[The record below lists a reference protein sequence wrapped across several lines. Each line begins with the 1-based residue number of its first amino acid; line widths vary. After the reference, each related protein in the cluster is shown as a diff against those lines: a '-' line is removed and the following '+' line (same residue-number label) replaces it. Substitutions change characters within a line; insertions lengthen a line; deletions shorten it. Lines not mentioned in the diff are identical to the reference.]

1 MSRRQARSLVPLEP
15 KLTLSRDGASG
26 LPRRDKIG
34 ELTEYAFPIVIID
47 PQTLFRR
54 GLALLLRQWHPRA
67 SVFDTGDIGQALV
80 DMGIRPR
87 PGLLL
92 VESGLASQW
101 NFAGL
106 TQLLAR
112 LPSTPIILLANELD
126 ANTAANSV
134 EVGARGYI
142 SKAASEEVLRN
153 ALALAA
159 SGEIYLPREFFRNP
173 AWPPVTLES
182 RSQRPGS
189 PLQKLTFRQ
198 REVLS
203 HVALGRSNKD
213 IARCLGLL
221 ESTVK
226 VHVKMILK
234 KLAAT
239 NRTQAAMLAVEMGW
253 ARRSDA

>member
-1 MSRRQARSLVPLEP
+1 
-15 KLTLSRDGASG
+15 
-26 LPRRDKIG
+26 
-34 ELTEYAFPIVIID
+34 
-47 PQTLFRR
+47 
-54 GLALLLRQWHPRA
+54 LRH
-67 SVFDTGDIGQALV
+67 
-80 DMGIRPR
+80 
-87 PGLLL
+87 
-92 VESGLASQW
+92 
-101 NFAGL
+101 
-106 TQLLAR
+106 
-112 LPSTPIILLANELD
+112 
-126 ANTAANSV
+126 
-134 EVGARGYI
+134 
-142 SKAASEEVLRN
+142 

-159 SGEIYLPREFFRNP
+159 SGEIYLPREFFKNP
-173 AWPPVTLES
+173 VWPPVTLEG

-203 HVALGRSNKD
+203 HVALGRSNKE

-226 VHVKMILK
+226 VHVKTILK